1 MLREYQEKAVDEV
14 RDCIKQGLK
23 KPILCLPTGGGKSH
37 ILGKII
43 QLLGENGKKVLWI
56 VHRRNLVFQMQ
67 NVLKEHFDIEAG
79 IIMSGVE
86 SDTDKP
92 VQLCTIQSYS
102 RRLDL
107 DIRAYNRFYI
117 NADVIMVDECHRSI
131 SKSYR
136 SILEMYYDRIVIGCT
151 ATPARADGRGMG
163 EVYNALVDVIGI
175 GELTSKG
182 YLSPVRYFVP
192 SVIDLEGVKIQ
203 MGDYQVKSLEKKT
216 NTKKLIGDIVENWL
230 RVAENRKTL
239 VFCVNVKH
247 SIAVCEAFNAA
258 GINAGHLDARSSDD
272 ERDEMFRAMQRGDI
286 TVLTNVALY
295 QEGLDVPSVSCVVMA
310 RPTKSMGLYRQCLGR
325 GLRIEEGK
333 ENCVARDTLVL
344 TNKGLV
350 KIQKITLDHAVWD
363 GVCFV
368 KHKGAICK
376 GTQQTIKYCGL
387 RATKDHEVMTNEGW
401 KPFQEAAYR
410 RLRIIETGFGGEA
423 IRYTQDYIQK
433 NGRQVG
439 QAKGR
444 GKMWKL
450 WSRIYDHVSQY
461 KKTPKN
467 KSLPVLQ
474 STYAA
479 DRSFMGLQPRSST
492 KGQMQKPQKQKVS
505 RLWWE
510 RYQVQIQNYI
520 RSNFV
525 DIRKSWNPKE
535 QKESNRQD
543 RQRRTLRTRKHQ
555 MDNCC
560 NKHEQPKTKNWA
572 EKAIYYIQE
581 NLSKS
586 TLCRRNPFK
595 AYSVRNDR
603 RPDKNSMGDSFFQT
617 KREVWDIYGA
627 GPLQRFT
634 ANGLL
639 VHNCIVL
646 DHGNV
651 IEEHGLLDWDIEW
664 TLDGKERAWSKPTRE
679 KTSRLVRCRACGLTF
694 EGSNTCPDC
703 GTKVKSFGHK
713 IATIDAELEEIK
725 PEKGSVIEKRQFLG
739 MLRTWVPKQKNPN
752 PKRILGA
759 FRGRYG
765 VWPGHSYK
773 DVSPIEPD
781 EAFLSYMK
789 YQQIKYIKG
798 REYATRHQA
807 GSEAQMAGNM

>member
-175 GELTSKG
+175 GELTRQG

-192 SVIDLEGVKIQ
+192 SVIDLEGVKMQ

-333 ENCVARDTLVL
+333 E
-344 TNKGLV
+344 
-350 KIQKITLDHAVWD
+350 
-363 GVCFV
+363 
-368 KHKGAICK
+368 
-376 GTQQTIKYCGL
+376 
-387 RATKDHEVMTNEGW
+387 
-401 KPFQEAAYR
+401 
-410 RLRIIETGFGGEA
+410 
-423 IRYTQDYIQK
+423 
-433 NGRQVG
+433 
-439 QAKGR
+439 
-444 GKMWKL
+444 
-450 WSRIYDHVSQY
+450 
-461 KKTPKN
+461 
-467 KSLPVLQ
+467 
-474 STYAA
+474 
-479 DRSFMGLQPRSST
+479 
-492 KGQMQKPQKQKVS
+492 
-505 RLWWE
+505 
-510 RYQVQIQNYI
+510 
-520 RSNFV
+520 
-525 DIRKSWNPKE
+525 
-535 QKESNRQD
+535 
-543 RQRRTLRTRKHQ
+543 
-555 MDNCC
+555 
-560 NKHEQPKTKNWA
+560 
-572 EKAIYYIQE
+572 
-581 NLSKS
+581 
-586 TLCRRNPFK
+586 
-595 AYSVRNDR
+595 
-603 RPDKNSMGDSFFQT
+603 
-617 KREVWDIYGA
+617 
-627 GPLQRFT
+627 
-634 ANGLL
+634 
-639 VHNCIVL
+639 NCIVL